1 MVGGT
6 TAGRSGGCVTRRHQF
21 RLNEERNEAV
31 TDLQN
36 TLTNGVDVGKLL
48 ATIDAIK
55 ANPELANFQFRAETE
70 WKSGGHSRTRI
81 QSFHGAGTEDT
92 SRSKPFAMEA
102 DEPPVLLGSNAGPNA
117 VEIVLA
123 GLASCLAV
131 GFAYNAAARGIR
143 IDELTLNV
151 AGNIDLHGFLG
162 LSEKVRPGYRDIRV
176 TCRVKS
182 DASREQLM
190 ELCDYVQKTSP
201 VLDIV
206 RNPVGV
212 SVVLEA

>member
-1 MVGGT
+1 M
-6 TAGRSGGCVTRRHQF
+6 
-21 RLNEERNEAV
+21 NEGRNEIV
-31 TDLQN
+31 TEPQN

-55 ANPELANFQFRAETE
+55 AKPDLANFQFRAETE
-70 WKSGGHSRTRI
+70 WHSGGHSRTRI
-81 QSFHGAGTEDT
+81 QSFHGAGAEDA
-92 SRSKPFAMEA
+92 SRSKPFVVEA
-102 DEPPVLLGSNAGPNA
+102 DEPPVLLGGNEGPNA
-117 VEIVLA
+117 VEMVLA

-143 IDELTLNV
+143 IDALTLGL

-162 LSEKVRPGYRDIRV
+162 LSDKVRSGYRDIQV

-182 DASREQLM
+182 DASRAQLM
-190 ELCDYVQKTSP
+190 ELCEYVQRTSP
-201 VLDIV
+201 VLDII
-206 RNPVGV
+206 RNPVNV